1 MNFEIKESDILPMIY
16 IENDNNMVGYFTE
29 EDNFII
35 HHGTKEIV
43 MSKQEAITL
52 ISMIEQL
59 ISYKK

>member
-35 HHGTKEIV
+35 HHGIKEIV

>member
-16 IENDNNMVGYFTE
+16 IENDMVGYFTE

-43 MSKQEAITL
+43 MSKQEAISL